1 MCTCCGVRQVENRST
16 FIAHDESDV
25 VPEVAAEQ
33 DMRNS
38 EIRLPLRVYRRFHRE
53 LMFDDNLSPIQA
65 E

>member
-1 MCTCCGVRQVENRST
+1 MCTYCGVRQVENQST
-16 FIAHDESDV
+16 FIAQDESGV

-38 EIRLPLRVYRRFHRE
+38 EIRLPLRVCRRFHQE
-53 LMFDDNLSPIQA
+53 LMFGDNLSPIQA